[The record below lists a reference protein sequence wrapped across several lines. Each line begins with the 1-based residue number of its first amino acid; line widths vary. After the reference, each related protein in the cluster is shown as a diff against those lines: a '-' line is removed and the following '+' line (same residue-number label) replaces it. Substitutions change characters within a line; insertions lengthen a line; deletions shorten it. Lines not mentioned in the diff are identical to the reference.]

1 MSTMIYRNIAPK
13 LLDALH
19 ESPVTLLVG
28 ARQTGKS
35 TLAEWIAREH
45 HKARYITLD
54 DATMLAAAKND
65 PSGFLHGFDENL
77 IIDEV
82 QRAPELFLAIKSV
95 VDRKRTPGRFLLT
108 GSANVLFLPKVAE
121 SLAGRMEIIKLFPF
135 SDSEI
140 DSKKGSFLD
149 RVFEKRIRSA
159 AGYNGKAKDIQERM
173 IRGGFPEVI
182 QRTRSERRAAWF
194 ESYITAILQRDIRDI
209 SNVEGLTA
217 LPRLLSLIASRSS
230 TLLNYAELSNSSGIP
245 QTTLKRYMALFDATF
260 LVQLLPAWSSNFS
273 KRLIK
278 APKVFITDTGLTAHL
293 LGIDNKRLSTDHVLL
308 GKMLECH
315 VFSELSKHQSWSKD
329 IYKLYHFRTAGGEE
343 VDFLIERA
351 DGLVVGFEV
360 KSSSTVD
367 AGTFKNL
374 RSLAK
379 EKGKDFVRGVVLYTG
394 EEYVPFEEKLIALP
408 IHSL

>member
-1 MSTMIYRNIAPK
+1 MKYRNITPK

-45 HKARYITLD
+45 HKALYITLD
-54 DATMLAAAKND
+54 DATMLAAVKND
-65 PSGFLHGFDENL
+65 PSGFLHGFEENL

-135 SDSEI
+135 SESEI
-140 DSKKGSFLD
+140 DSQKGSFLD
-149 RVFEKRIRSA
+149 RVFEKRIRPA
-159 AGYNGKAKDIQERM
+159 ASYNGKAKDIQERM
-173 IRGGFPEVI
+173 IRGGFPEAT

-278 APKVFITDTGLTAHL
+278 APKVFVTDTGLTAHL
-293 LGIDNKRLSTDHVLL
+293 LGIDIKRLSTDHVLL
-308 GKMLECH
+308 GKMLECY
-315 VFSELSKHQSWSKD
+315 VFSELAKHQSWSKD
-329 IYKLYHFRTAGGEE
+329 NYKLYHFRTAGGEE

-351 DGLVVGFEV
+351 DGSVVGIEV
-360 KSSSTVD
+360 KSGSTVD

-374 RSLAK
+374 RSLAN
-379 EKGKDFVRGVVLYTG
+379 EKGKDFVRGVVFYTG
-394 EEYVPFEEKLIALP
+394 EEYVPFEAKLIALP
-408 IHSL
+408 IHSLWR

>member
-1 MSTMIYRNIAPK
+1 MIYRNIAPK